1 MLICTKDSAGSAQGK
16 WRILVKMLMDVQGF
30 VQEVEFVESR
40 VKESLLY
47 KEVKQMQV
55 RNI

>member
-1 MLICTKDSAGSAQGK
+1 
-16 WRILVKMLMDVQGF
+16 MDVQGF
-30 VQEVEFVESR
+30 IQEVEFVESG
-40 VKESLLY
+40 VKKSLY

>member
-1 MLICTKDSAGSAQGK
+1 ML
-16 WRILVKMLMDVQGF
+16 LDVQDF
-30 VQEVEFVESR
+30 EQEVGFVESG
-40 VKESLLY
+40 VKKSLY